1 MAKKVGKHARVVAT
15 IAPMSF
21 LMPSMA
27 VGACI
32 AGVVSNYEPLTF
44 DASQF
49 SVSQQTQA
57 ALLANIDT
65 SEVERATAEPS
76 TDVEYSAA
84 DYGIDATN
92 LKDGTYTGSGQGF
105 KSTITVQV
113 VISGGKIASI
123 TVVSESDDEE
133 YFARAR
139 GVITSVLSRQST
151 SVDVVSGAT
160 YSSKGI
166 LMAIRNALAQ
176 AAGGEAEST
185 SESTPSQVT
194 RPEASLN
201 PVISLG
207 SAYADGTFIGTG
219 VGFNGDVVIAVT
231 MQNGMLVSLAVV
243 QTDDDEEYFSR
254 AEALL
259 SAVVQK
265 QSTSVDTVS
274 GATYSSKG
282 ILAAIED
289 ALAKSKA
296 AKEENVVNGGQSP
309 SKPGGST
316 SAPDVEPSNPS
327 TPDIPGGSDV
337 PAEQIHYLDGE
348 YTAAV
353 RCENEKNAS
362 AFEPYYL
369 MITVVVKNGEVAE
382 IKDIHGSAKG
392 LDSDVAFESYDDE
405 NDEYIDRSVN
415 GYTRRGVF
423 YRGVLAQL
431 LEDKVA
437 PANVTIVSSAT
448 YSSKAF
454 AAAYEKALAASA
466 AAYEKQHLKD
476 TESSSEQGSS
486 SMGSSSDASSSGT
499 ASSAGK
505 GDSAQGSTSD
515 KGSELPASQEVVHV

>member
-1 MAKKVGKHARVVAT
+1 MARKVGKHARAAATVA
-15 IAPMSF
+15 PVSF
-21 LMPSMA
+21 LLPSLA

-32 AGVVSNYEPLTF
+32 ASVVSSYEPLVF

-49 SVSQQTQA
+49 PVVQQAQA
-57 ALLANIDT
+57 APLSVIDT
-65 SEVERATAEPS
+65 SEVERASAEPA

-84 DYGIDATN
+84 DYGIDAAN

-123 TVVSESDDEE
+123 TVISADDDDE

-151 SVDVVSGAT
+151 SVDTVSGAT

-166 LMAIRNALAQ
+166 LMAIRNALVQ
-176 AAGGEAEST
+176 ASGGVAETTDT
-185 SESTPSQVT
+185 SNSGQTTKPDAT
-194 RPEASLN
+194 LN
-201 PVISLG
+201 PVISFG
-207 SAYADGTFIGTG
+207 DDYADGTFIGTG

-231 MQNGMLVSLAVV
+231 MQDGKLVSLAVV
-243 QTDDDEEYFSR
+243 QSDDDEEYFSR

-259 SAVVQK
+259 ATVVSR
-265 QSTSVDTVS
+265 QSTAVDTVS

-296 AKEENVVNGGQSP
+296 AKQTGGSDDP
-309 SKPGGST
+309 SKPDD
-316 SAPDVEPSNPS
+316 PDPDPTPNPDPSDPDKPS
-327 TPDIPGGSDV
+327 DKV
-337 PAEQIHYLDGE
+337 NYLDGE

-362 AFEPYYL
+362 AFEPYYFML
-369 MITVVVKNGEVAE
+369 TVVVKNGEAAE
-382 IKDIHGSAKG
+382 IKDIHGASTG
-392 LDSDVAFESYDDE
+392 LEGDEALGVYDEE

-415 GYTRRGVF
+415 GYTRRGVV

-431 LEDKVA
+431 LEDKLE
-437 PANVTIVSSAT
+437 PAKITAVSSAT

-454 AAAYEKALAASA
+454 VMAYEKALAASA
-466 AAYEKQHLKD
+466 AAYEKAHPSSGESESGQD
-476 TESSSEQGSS
+476 STPSGGTDEATGGQDSSS
-486 SMGSSSDASSSGT
+486 
-499 ASSAGK
+499 
-505 GDSAQGSTSD
+505 
-515 KGSELPASQEVVHV
+515 SQRAANE